1 MVPDYKLLFEVG
13 FNNPH
18 YPQKNMVLVQFTKEE
33 CDWWL
38 SKEWGKVTPAGWGY
52 QPYIDTVTW
61 WRDAS
66 PEEKERIKLL
76 ALVGRKK
83 DDTKF

>member
-1 MVPDYKLLFEVG
+1 MILNSEMFKTYYACPPGRNAKPITE
-13 FNNPH
+13 
-18 YPQKNMVLVQFTKEE
+18 FTTQEAK
-33 CDWWL
+33 WWL

-66 PEEKERIKLL
+66 PEERKRARVL
-76 ALVGRKK
+76 ATLAGGSCESNRG
-83 DDTKF
+83 